1 MKIEREKKNLS
12 PTDGDHTKHL
22 FLYTHSRRKR
32 MNDIRQVIR
41 RSCQSKDP
49 YTGEYLLKRIEMN
62 DQKFIFNHKLSMKF
76 TSHFLKKILNTT
88 KTIWTKS
95 EIFIQ

>member
-32 MNDIRQVIR
+32 MNDIRQVTR

-49 YTGEYLLKRIEMN
+49 YIGEYLLKRIKMN
-62 DQKFIFNHKLSMKF
+62 DQKFIIDEIYIS
-76 TSHFLKKILNTT
+76 FLEENT
-88 KTIWTKS
+88 KYNKNN
-95 EIFIQ
+95 FD